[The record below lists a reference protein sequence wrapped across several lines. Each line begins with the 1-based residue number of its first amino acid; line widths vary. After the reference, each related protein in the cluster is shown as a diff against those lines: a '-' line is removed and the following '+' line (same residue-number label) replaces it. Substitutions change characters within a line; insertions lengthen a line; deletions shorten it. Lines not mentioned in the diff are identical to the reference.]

1 MDMKATIDELQT
13 FITIVEAGSIVDAS
27 VQLSQTTSAV
37 SRSLKRL
44 EEKLSVTLLERTT
57 RMLQLTESGELF
69 LKYAREITDKLME
82 AEDAV
87 LESDINLS
95 GMIRI
100 DAATPVVLHLLT
112 PLIVEFT
119 QKYPDISI
127 ELSNHEHVID
137 LLKEKVDLA
146 IRVGNLEDSSLHAKL
161 LMQSQLYMV
170 ASADYIKKYGMPK
183 DIKALKQHKC
193 IGFSQLI
200 KLNRWPIYDGE
211 ELYTITPQMSSTNG
225 EVIRSLVLQGAG
237 IGCLSEFLIA
247 KDVEAGKLVKV
258 LSHQTE
264 IQKQNIY
271 AVYYKKA
278 YLPKRLR
285 VLIDFLYEKLKV

>member
-1 MDMKATIDELQT
+1 
-13 FITIVEAGSIVDAS
+13 
-27 VQLSQTTSAV
+27 
-37 SRSLKRL
+37 
-44 EEKLSVTLLERTT
+44 
-57 RMLQLTESGELF
+57 
-69 LKYAREITDKLME
+69 
-82 AEDAV
+82 
-87 LESDINLS
+87 
-95 GMIRI
+95 
-100 DAATPVVLHLLT
+100 
-112 PLIVEFT
+112 FT

-183 DIKALKQHKC
+183 DIEAHKQHKC

-200 KLNRWPIYDGE
+200 KLNRWPIYDAE
-211 ELYTITPQMSSTNG
+211 ELYTITPQMSSTNC

-247 KDVEAGKLVKV
+247 KDVEAGK
-258 LSHQTE
+258 
-264 IQKQNIY
+264 
-271 AVYYKKA
+271 
-278 YLPKRLR
+278 
-285 VLIDFLYEKLKV
+285 

>member
-1 MDMKATIDELQT
+1 MKATIDELQT

-57 RMLQLTESGELF
+57 RMLQLTEAGELF
-69 LKYAREITDKLME
+69 LQYAREITDKLME

-100 DAATPVVLHLLT
+100 DAATPVVLHVLT

-119 QKYPDISI
+119 ELYPDITI
-127 ELSNHEHVID
+127 ELSNHEHIID

-161 LMQSQLYMV
+161 LMQSQLHIV
-170 ASADYIKKYGMPK
+170 ASTDYIEKQGMPK
-183 DIKALKQHKC
+183 NIEELKKHKC

-200 KLNRWPIYDGE
+200 KLNHWPIYDGD

-225 EVIRSLVLQGAG
+225 EVIRSLILQGAG

-247 KDVEAGKLVKV
+247 KDLEAGKLVKV
-258 LSHQTE
+258 LSNQTE
-264 IQKQNIY
+264 ILKQNIY
-271 AVYYKKA
+271 AVYYKKT

-285 VLIDFLYEKLKV
+285 LLIDFLYEKLKV

>member
-1 MDMKATIDELQT
+1 MKATIDELQT

-44 EEKLSVTLLERTT
+44 EKKLNITLLERTT
-57 RMLQLTESGELF
+57 RMLQLTEAGELF
-69 LKYAREITDKLME
+69 LQYAREIIDKLME

-87 LESDINLS
+87 LQSDIDLS
-95 GMIRI
+95 GKIRI
-100 DAATPVVLHLLT
+100 DAATPVVLHILT

-119 QKYPDISI
+119 ELYPDITI
-127 ELSNHEHVID
+127 ELSNHEHIID

-161 LMQSQLYMV
+161 LMQSQLHIV
-170 ASADYIKKYGMPK
+170 ASADYIEKHGMPK
-183 DIKALKQHKC
+183 DIKELKKHKC

-200 KLNRWPIYDGE
+200 KLNRWPIYDGD
-211 ELYTITPQMSSTNG
+211 ELYMMTPQMSSTNG
-225 EVIRSLVLQGAG
+225 EVIRSLLLQGAG

-247 KDVEAGKLVKV
+247 KDLEAGKLVKI
-258 LSHQTE
+258 LNDQTE

-271 AVYYKKA
+271 AV
-278 YLPKRLR
+278 
-285 VLIDFLYEKLKV
+285 